1 MKRLLWVFW
10 LLAMSSPQTSAQ
22 PAEPSKSQVHRAS
35 EIAAVMSIL
44 VEDALGNFDFPEL
57 FESCTQTLAPAELS
71 DDRKEFGKAYRP
83 VLNHMVGL
91 HFATDSEAS
100 AWSRQCLERL
110 IKKSG
115 PGGRYFT
122 LEDIQA
128 QGMSYVH
135 GQGLVLARLERNWI
149 VREAIAGSPAAMAGV
164 ETGDVLLS
172 LDGVPLTGLTNTQL
186 GDALDSIKKTEAQLV
201 WQSRRAA
208 RVETRMVKRV
218 LAPAASNV
226 MVARMPDHLY
236 MRIDRF
242 DKDTKERFLDALRA
256 APTDSRTAKVLD
268 LRGNPG
274 GLLPPTHWLAGVLG
288 QKPNTGDWLPV
299 KYRRG
304 AVGENTLLQGYLA
317 GYRLMSGKISEPNE
331 AEVRA
336 WSEAPRWVV
345 LIDDGTSSGAAW
357 LAGVLKELN
366 GAVLVGNT
374 ANTSNMS
381 VHTVRPLGPNSAIR
395 YETGR
400 LILPSGK
407 FLAAGELL
415 AEVPVG
421 PGLHFIKPYPKSA
434 SEWKRDPMYEAVQQ
448 KLKE

>member
-1 MKRLLWVFW
+1 MRRLLWLHA
-10 LLAMSSPQTSAQ
+10 LLALSSQLAAQ
-22 PAEPSKSQVHRAS
+22 PLEPSKSQVHRAA
-35 EIAAVMSIL
+35 EIATVMSIL
-44 VEDALGNFDFPEL
+44 AEDALEIFDFPTL
-57 FESCTQTLAPAELS
+57 FEICTQTSAPVAAF
-71 DDRKEFGKAYRP
+71 DGRKDFGIAYRP
-83 VLNHMVGL
+83 VLNHMTGL
-91 HFATDSEAS
+91 HLATDGEES

-115 PGGRYFT
+115 PGSRYFT
-122 LEDIQA
+122 PEDIQA
-128 QGMSYVH
+128 QGMFYVH
-135 GQGLVLARLERNWI
+135 GQGLVLTKLEGNWV
-149 VREAIAGSPAAMAGV
+149 VREASAGSPAAAAGV

-172 LDGVPLTGLTNTQL
+172 LDGVQLTRLTNTQL
-186 GDALDSIKKTEAQLV
+186 SDVLDSIKKPEAQLV
-201 WQSRRAA
+201 WQSRRTA
-208 RVETRMVKRV
+208 RVETRLVKRV
-218 LAPAASNV
+218 LAPAASKV
-226 MVARMPDHLY
+226 LVARMPDHLY

-242 DKDTKERFLDALRA
+242 DKDTKERFLEALRA
-256 APTDSRTAKVLD
+256 AQTDSRTAKVLD

-288 QKPNTGDWLPV
+288 QKPNSGDWLPV

-304 AVGENTLLQGYLA
+304 SMLENTMLEGYLR

-331 AEVRA
+331 TEARA
-336 WSEAPRWVV
+336 WSEGPRWVV
-345 LIDDGTSSGAAW
+345 LIDDGTGSGAAW

-407 FLAAGELL
+407 FLAAGEL
-415 AEVPVG
+415 AADVPVG
-421 PGLHFIKPYPKSA
+421 PDLNSIKPYPKNA
-434 SEWKRDPMYEAVQQ
+434 SEWSQDPMYQAVQNS
-448 KLKE
+448 LKR